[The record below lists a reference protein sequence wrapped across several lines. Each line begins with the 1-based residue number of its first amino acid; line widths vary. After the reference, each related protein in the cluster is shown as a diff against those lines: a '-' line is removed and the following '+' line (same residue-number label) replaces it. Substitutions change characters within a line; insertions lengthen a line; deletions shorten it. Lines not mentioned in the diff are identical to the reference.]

1 MAAERLNRRRF
12 LGGSVSGLVAV
23 RLYGGIEPK
32 GRPGTDGTGNL
43 AELLQNSPLN
53 CRPMTRWWWYGGAVE
68 EKEISRELESM
79 RDAGIGGAEIQPVY
93 PLAVDDP
100 VRGIVNVP
108 FFSARWYDL
117 LGYAVRR
124 GHELGLRVE
133 LTLGSGW
140 PFGGPFIEL
149 GEAARRIRMV
159 SREVT
164 GPGNL
169 VWDLNEGLGEGRA
182 GGARRRHD
190 GWTGPNGRPASILL
204 SGDDLKKL
212 GGPGLPVNQ
221 GQWRLYAAV
230 NSPTYMQV
238 KRPTLEMEGYVL
250 DHFSRE
256 PLEFFLKATGQ
267 RTLDELDARGIA
279 PPDGFFCDS
288 LEVFGADWTGSLLDE
303 FRKRR
308 GYDLSG
314 FLHLL
319 VETAGG
325 MEGRVR
331 HDYHLTLSE
340 LTLENFFLP
349 LAEWCRSRKIP
360 SRVQAHGAM
369 GDILRAYGSVDVPEG
384 ETIFGGDVNRV
395 NIRHRRL
402 ASSAAHLYSKPLVS
416 AETYT
421 WLRTP
426 IFMANLEMMK
436 GATDAA
442 FLDGINQI
450 VNHGYSYS
458 PPSAGRPG
466 WSFYASTHISPA
478 NTWWPHYHHLSEYVR
493 RCASLLREGEPV
505 NRVGIYVPLSD
516 IFSSRGIGG
525 FHLDEA
531 IEERLGQE
539 LVGGLRAGGF
549 DFDFLNDDSLQ
560 NRARIESAR
569 IVIGQGRYEA
579 IVLPEVQ
586 FIPVETFQVLAD
598 FVRAGG
604 RLIFLKRCPDKVPGM
619 SEVEEIQRELD
630 ALRGAMG
637 IGNAI
642 SGKHGSG
649 RWAIADGIQGIVGE
663 LNQGLVPDLVVRD
676 DSDHASE
683 VPASAEVGFVR
694 RRLGETDLFF
704 LSNIG
709 AGAKALTVQCGVGH
723 RRPVRLDPMTLARS
737 EELIYRFG
745 TAPSGGETTEVVID
759 LAPFES
765 CFIEFSSERP
775 PLIQSGRIPRTLSIS
790 EREGRVAVQGYLTEP
805 VDSMVT
811 SADGRVHRIQGQGG
825 RTVPLP
831 GPWTL
836 DVDGVSPQQLG
847 QLVSWA
853 DIPALHG
860 FSGWGTYTS
869 GFNLENPASETRW
882 FIDLGEVFDTAEVE
896 INGRRVGDAW
906 MRPRVLECTEALNS
920 GTNRIRIRVANV
932 WIHHVLAAPK
942 PDYSKLEASYG
953 IRWGRY
959 GEVPPESIPPSG
971 LLGPVRLVSG
981 REYRKRLT

>member
-1 MAAERLNRRRF
+1 
-12 LGGSVSGLVAV
+12 
-23 RLYGGIEPK
+23 
-32 GRPGTDGTGNL
+32 
-43 AELLQNSPLN
+43 
-53 CRPMTRWWWYGGAVE
+53 MTRWWWYGGAVE
-68 EKEISRELESM
+68 EAEISRELESM

-93 PLAVDDP
+93 PVAADDP
-100 VRGIVNVP
+100 AQGIINVP

-117 LGYAVRR
+117 LGYAVKR

-149 GEAARRIRMV
+149 GEAARRIRV
-159 SREVT
+159 LTREIT
-164 GPGNL
+164 GPGTL
-169 VWDLNEGLGEGRA
+169 IWDLAQGLGEGERLERVT
-182 GGARRRHD
+182 GRRLD
-190 GWTGPNGRPASILL
+190 RPEREAASILL
-204 SGDDLKKL
+204 AGNDLMKL
-212 GGPGLPVNQ
+212 AGSGLPVGP
-221 GQWRLYAAV
+221 GQWRFYAAV

-250 DHFSRE
+250 DHFSRK

-267 RTLDELDARGIA
+267 RSLDELAARGIA

-288 LEVFGADWTGSLLDE
+288 LEVFGADWTAGLFEE
-303 FRKRR
+303 FQKRR

-314 FLHLL
+314 YLHLL
-319 VETAGG
+319 VETGG
-325 MEGRVR
+325 GRENRVR
-331 HDYHLTLSE
+331 HDYHQTLSE

-349 LAEWCRSRKIP
+349 LAEWCRAKRIP

-369 GDILRAYGSVDVPEG
+369 GDILRAYGSVAVPEG

-402 ASSAAHLYSKPLVS
+402 ASSAAHLYAKPIVS

-426 IFMANLEMMK
+426 MFMANLEMMK
-436 GATDAA
+436 AATDAA

-478 NTWWPHYHHLSEYVR
+478 NTWWPHYHHLAEYVR
-493 RCASLLREGEPV
+493 RCASLLREGKPV
-505 NRVGIYVPLSD
+505 NRVGIYVPLAD

-539 LVGGLRAGGF
+539 LVFGLRAGGF

-560 NRARIESAR
+560 NRSRITPGQLD
-569 IVIGQGRYEA
+569 VGQGRYEA

-598 FVRAGG
+598 FCRSGG
-604 RLIFLKRCPDKVPGM
+604 HLIFLKMCPDQVPGLFKAD
-619 SEVEEIQRELD
+619 ERQRELD
-630 ALRGAMG
+630 ALSGSMG
-637 IGNAI
+637 IGSAL

-649 RWAIADGIQGIVGE
+649 HWAITDKIHGIVSA
-663 LNQGLVPDLVVRD
+663 LNQYLVPDLVVRD
-676 DSDHASE
+676 ASNSTSAL
-683 VPASAEVGFVR
+683 PANAEVGFVR
-694 RRLGETDLFF
+694 RRLGENDIFF

-709 AGAKALTVQCGVGH
+709 PGAKALTVECGVGH
-723 RRPVRLDPMTLARS
+723 RRPARFDPMTLARTD
-737 EELIYRFG
+737 ELIYRFG
-745 TAPSGGETTEVVID
+745 TASSGGKTTEVVLD
-759 LAPFES
+759 LDPFES
-765 CFIEFSSERP
+765 CFLEFSSGRP
-775 PLIQSGRIPRTLSIS
+775 PVIESGRLPRTLSIS
-790 EREGRVAVQGYLTEP
+790 QGGSQIVVKGYLTKP
-805 VDSMVT
+805 VNAVVT
-811 SADGRVHRIQGQGG
+811 SADGRVHRIQGEGG
-825 RTVPLP
+825 HSVPLT
-831 GPWTL
+831 GPWILEVDQLPTQHL
-836 DVDGVSPQQLG
+836 DQLI
-847 QLVSWA
+847 SWS
-853 DIPALHG
+853 DVPALCG

-869 GFNLENPASETRW
+869 EFRLEDPASEARW
-882 FIDLGEVFDTAEVE
+882 FIDLGAVFDTAEVE
-896 INGRRVGDAW
+896 INGRRIGDAW
-906 MRPRVLECTEALNS
+906 MRPRVLECTESLQS
-920 GTNRIRIRVANV
+920 GANHIRIRVANV

-971 LLGPVRLVSG
+971 LLGPVQLVSG
-981 REYRKRLT
+981 RAFRKRL